1 MKHLKAATV
10 LATTIGLVGLPS
22 VASADATA
30 GRGGPPVATVASGL
44 SGPRQVND
52 YIGDRLVVA
61 ESDSG
66 EVSSVDLHTG
76 AVKTLLSGLF
86 GPQGVAYS
94 DGLLYVAVGG
104 PPPPEEGPQPPPGAK
119 TAVLAIAKPGGPV
132 LKTIDLLAYELKHN
146 PDGQVQ
152 FVDGQA
158 VDALSNPYSV
168 LAQDKRVLVADAG
181 ANDVLAI
188 DKHSGRISTFFVPP
202 TVKQSED
209 PLCTAQAQANPGTK
223 GCDPV
228 PTGVVQGPDG
238 LLYVSTLGAL
248 TPGASRVYVLTQS
261 GRVVRVIDDL
271 DGATSVEVDKNG
283 AVYVTELLAGAPE
296 GPPPANF
303 DPSTIGQIVRIDK
316 HGHRTY
322 AQVTTP
328 SSVEI
333 EDGQL
338 YSTANSVA
346 LDPSMPADG
355 QLVRVGPKAFTPA
368 KG

>member
-1 MKHLKAATV
+1 MGH
-10 LATTIGLVGLPS
+10 
-22 VASADATA
+22 
-30 GRGGPPVATVASGL
+30 
-44 SGPRQVND
+44 
-52 YIGDRLVVA
+52 RLVVA

-94 DGLLYVAVGG
+94 DGRLYVAIGG
-104 PPPPEEGPQPPPGAK
+104 PPPPEEGPQPPAGAK
-119 TAVLAIAKPGGPV
+119 TSVLLIAKPGGPV

-152 FVDGQA
+152 FVDGQP

-168 LAQDKRVLVADAG
+168 LAQDDRVLVADAG
-181 ANDVLAI
+181 ANDVLAV
-188 DKHSGRISTFFVPP
+188 DKDSGRISTFFVPP
-202 TVKQSED
+202 TVKQSEN
-209 PLCTAQAQANPGTK
+209 PLCTPEAQSNPGTK

-228 PTGVVQGPDG
+228 PTGIVQGPDG

-261 GRVVRVIDDL
+261 GHVVRVIDDL
-271 DGATSVEVDKNG
+271 DSVTGVEVDKDG

-303 DPSTIGQIVRIDK
+303 DPSTIGQIVRIDR

-333 EDGQL
+333 EEGQL
-338 YSTANSVA
+338 YSTANSIG

-355 QLVRVGPKAFTPA
+355 QLVRVSPRAFTSM